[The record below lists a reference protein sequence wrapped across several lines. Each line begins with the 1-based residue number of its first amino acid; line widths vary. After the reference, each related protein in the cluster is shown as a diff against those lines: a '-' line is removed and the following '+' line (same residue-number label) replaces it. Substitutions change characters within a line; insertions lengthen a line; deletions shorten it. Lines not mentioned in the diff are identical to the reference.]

1 MRAVRYN
8 IDGLV
13 RTAVRQV
20 LPTAKT
26 HPKEWYCCKS
36 DKRRENCS
44 KSSQGE
50 HRSYVH
56 GAVLTCRKS
65 RLHSEGERLR
75 AGLMSSVSTW
85 WVGIL

>member
-13 RTAVRQV
+13 RTAVRRV

-44 KSSQGE
+44 KSSQRE
-50 HRSYVH
+50 KRSYVTVH

-65 RLHSEGERLR
+65 RLHSEGETLR
-75 AGLMSSVSTW
+75 AGLMSSVST
-85 WVGIL
+85 